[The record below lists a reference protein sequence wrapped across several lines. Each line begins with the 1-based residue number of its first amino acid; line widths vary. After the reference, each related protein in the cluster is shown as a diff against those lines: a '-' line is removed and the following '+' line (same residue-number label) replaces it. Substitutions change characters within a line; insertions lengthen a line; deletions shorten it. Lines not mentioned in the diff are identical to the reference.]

1 MQSPGLVDRLLVAD
15 GLSDGC
21 LVVWPRLGPRTFELD
36 SSLLTFA
43 QVLGSCDVVPGRVA
57 AVCGKPG
64 APHVRGPSIA
74 LLGFAFGIAP
84 HSGKKL
90 LIDTQ

>member
-43 QVLGSCDVVPGRVA
+43 QILCEEMARSSVHVMLCLVGLQQFVGNLGLRTYVDP
-57 AVCGKPG
+57 
-64 APHVRGPSIA
+64 
-74 LLGFAFGIAP
+74 
-84 HSGKKL
+84 
-90 LIDTQ
+90 Q